1 MQIMGVNKLSII
13 HDLSNEEYHLS
24 PALSASGAKTIAQK
38 SLAHFKYAEQKSS
51 AAFDLGT
58 ATHTL
63 CLEPHRSDTVWCGP
77 ETRRGKAWTERKEE
91 ADAAGAILLTENE
104 YKQAHDMA
112 KAVWANEEV
121 AKLLTGD
128 IVIEPSVFV
137 KDHVRDVE
145 LRCRPDAWR
154 KDIAAIIDLKT
165 TMDPSPSGFASQAG
179 KLGYHIQDQ
188 FYRMCMA
195 LEGHEVDRFVF
206 IAVDKVGPPYCVGV
220 YELDERSLQEGR
232 AAVEVAL
239 DRYVTA
245 QKTGV
250 WPYDYGELQTI
261 QIPPYTFKFTNEQ
274 T

>member
-1 MQIMGVNKLSII
+1 MHIMGENNMSIKLNL
-13 HDLSNEEYHLS
+13 DNEEYHLS
-24 PALSASGAKTIAQK
+24 PALSASGAKIIAQK
-38 SLAHFKYAEQKSS
+38 SLAHYKYGEYKST

-63 CLEPHRSDTVWCGP
+63 CLEPHLSNKVWCGP
-77 ETRRGKAWTERKEE
+77 ETRRGKAWSERKDE
-91 ADAAGAILLTENE
+91 ADAAGAILLTEAE
-104 YKQAHDMA
+104 YKVAHDMA
-112 KAVWANEEV
+112 KSVWANEEA

-137 KDHVRDVE
+137 KDNVRNAD

-165 TMDPSPSGFASQAG
+165 TIDPSPAGFASQAG
-179 KLGYHIQDQ
+179 KHGYHIQDQ

-206 IAVDKVGPPYCVGV
+206 IAVGKDAPYTVGV

-232 AAVEVAL
+232 AAVDYAL
-239 DRYVTA
+239 DKFVSA
-245 QKTGV
+245 QKSGV
-250 WPYDYGELQTI
+250 WGYDYGELQTI